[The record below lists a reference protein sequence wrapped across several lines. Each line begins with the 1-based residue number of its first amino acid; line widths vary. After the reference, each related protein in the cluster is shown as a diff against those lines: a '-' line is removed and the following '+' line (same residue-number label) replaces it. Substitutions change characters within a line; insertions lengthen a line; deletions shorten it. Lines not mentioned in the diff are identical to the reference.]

1 MFCPFCLQNGTNHPL
16 CSQDCALKVDGQCA
30 LAVIAEKISQK
41 EENQKTK

>member
-1 MFCPFCLQNGTNHPL
+1 MFCPFRLQDGTNRPP

-30 LAVIAEKISQK
+30 LVIIAEKISQK